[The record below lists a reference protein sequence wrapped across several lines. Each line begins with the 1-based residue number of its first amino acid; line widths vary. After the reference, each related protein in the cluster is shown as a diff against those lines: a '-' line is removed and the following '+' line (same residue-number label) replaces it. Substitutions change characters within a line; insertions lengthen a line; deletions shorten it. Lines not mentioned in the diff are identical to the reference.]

1 MMEVKRGNE
10 ARTDMTLDENVSG
23 GTLQESLGES
33 DETPSRRS
41 KLFSG
46 AALGYTAFA
55 IAVVLVIAEGVA
67 INLATNGQPVTAT
80 AIGQV
85 LVVLTALP
93 LALGLF
99 VALRGPKR
107 EWGIAAMV
115 VAVIANPLILL
126 NVLSFFGTI

>member
-1 MMEVKRGNE
+1 
-10 ARTDMTLDENVSG
+10 MTLDENVSG
-23 GTLQESLGES
+23 GTPQESLGEPDATRS
-33 DETPSRRS
+33 PRS
-41 KLFSG
+41 KPFGG

-55 IAVVLVIAEGVA
+55 IAVVLAIAEGVA